1 MDRGLV
7 DDEGDRN
14 VRADDQAGE
23 EIAEYD
29 RLPQPLEDDGGDR
42 RDAENERE
50 ILQEVVGVGQR
61 ALPSRC
67 FSGDFRSG

>member
-7 DDEGDRN
+7 DDEGDRD
-14 VRADDQAGE
+14 VRPDDQAGE

-29 RLPQPLEDDGGDR
+29 GLPQALENDGGDR

-50 ILQEVVGVGQR
+50 ILQEVVGVVQR
-61 ALPSRC
+61 ALPSGC